1 MNQKIITYTFVIA
14 PLIFII
20 FNILF
25 NTNIINPFSYLIT
38 STGYIS
44 LSLLLIVLFIPLFKI
59 IKDLLDRKIF
69 GLSAFSYTLVHLL
82 LYIVDNNISLKYLYT
97 DLSRLLYIQVGYM
110 AFLLFLPL
118 VFTSTIKAKLVL
130 KNAWFKIHR
139 LIYII
144 IPLSFIHYYLIIKA
158 DYLLFFIYLIMFIL
172 ILILR
177 NRIISNE

>member
-1 MNQKIITYTFVIA
+1 MYQIITTYIFVIT

-25 NTNIINPFSYLIT
+25 NTNIINPFSYLII

-44 LSLLLIVLFIPLFKI
+44 LSLLIMVLFIPLFRT
-59 IKDLLDRKIF
+59 IKDFFDRRIF

-82 LYIVDNNISLKYLYT
+82 LYIVDNNISLKYLYA
-97 DLSRLLYIQVGYM
+97 DLSRLLYIQVGYI

-118 VFTSTIKAKLVL
+118 VFTSTIKAKLAL
-130 KNAWFKIHR
+130 KSKWFKIHQ

-158 DYLLFFIYLIMFIL
+158 DYLLFFIYLITFIL
-172 ILILR
+172 ILILK

>member
-82 LYIVDNNISLKYLYT
+82 LYIVDNNISLKYLYA
-97 DLSRLLYIQVGYM
+97 DLSRLLYIQVGYI

-118 VFTSTIKAKLVL
+118 VFTSTIKAKLAL
-130 KNAWFKIHR
+130 KSKWF
-139 LIYII
+139 
-144 IPLSFIHYYLIIKA
+144 
-158 DYLLFFIYLIMFIL
+158 
-172 ILILR
+172 
-177 NRIISNE
+177 

>member
-1 MNQKIITYTFVIA
+1 MNQKIITYTFVIT

-25 NTNIINPFSYLIT
+25 NTNIINPFSYLII

-44 LSLLLIVLFIPLFKI
+44 LSLLIIVLFIPLFRT
-59 IKDLLDRKIF
+59 IKEFFDRNIF

-82 LYIVDNNISLKYLYT
+82 LYIVDNNISLKYLYA
-97 DLSRLLYIQVGYM
+97 DLSRLLYIQVGYI

-118 VFTSTIKAKLVL
+118 VFTSTIKAKLAL
-130 KNAWFKIHR
+130 KSNWFKIHR

-158 DYLLFFIYLIMFIL
+158 DYSLFFIYLIMFIL
-172 ILILR
+172 ILILKK
-177 NRIISNE
+177 RIISNG

>member
-1 MNQKIITYTFVIA
+1 MYQRIITYTFVIT

-82 LYIVDNNISLKYLYT
+82 LYIVDNNISLKYLYA
-97 DLSRLLYIQVGYM
+97 DLSRLLYIQVGYI

-118 VFTSTIKAKLVL
+118 VFTSTIKAKLIL
-130 KNAWFKIHR
+130 KNTWFKIHQ

-172 ILILR
+172 ILILKK
-177 NRIISNE
+177 RIISNE

>member
-1 MNQKIITYTFVIA
+1 MYQIIVTYTFVIT

-25 NTNIINPFSYLIT
+25 NTNIINPLSYLII

-44 LSLLLIVLFIPLFKI
+44 MSLLIMVLFIPLFKP
-59 IKDLLDRKIF
+59 IKEFFDRKIF

-82 LYIVDNNISLKYLYT
+82 LYIIDNNISLKYLYA
-97 DLSRLLYIQVGYM
+97 DLSSLLFIQVGYI

-118 VFTSTIKAKLVL
+118 VFTSTIKAKLAL
-130 KNAWFKIHR
+130 KNNWFKIHR
-139 LIYII
+139 LIYVI

-172 ILILR
+172 ILILKK
-177 NRIISNE
+177 RIISNE

>member
-1 MNQKIITYTFVIA
+1 MYQIIVTYTFVIA
-14 PLIFII
+14 PLIFIT

-25 NTNIINPFSYLIT
+25 NTNIINPLSYLII

-44 LSLLLIVLFIPLFKI
+44 MSLLIMVLFIPLFKA
-59 IKDLLDRKIF
+59 IKGFFDRKIF

-82 LYIVDNNISLKYLYT
+82 LYIIDNNISLKYLYA
-97 DLSRLLYIQVGYM
+97 DLSSLLFIQVGYI

-118 VFTSTIKAKLVL
+118 VFTSTIKAKLAL
-130 KNAWFKIHR
+130 KNNWFKIHR

-158 DYLLFFIYLIMFIL
+158 DYLLFFIYLIMFFL
-172 ILILR
+172 ILILKK
-177 NRIISNE
+177 RIISNE

>member
-1 MNQKIITYTFVIA
+1 MYRIIITYIFVIT

-20 FNILF
+20 FNIFF

-82 LYIVDNNISLKYLYT
+82 LYIIDNNISLKYLYT
-97 DLSRLLYIQVGYM
+97 DVSRLLYIQVGYM

-118 VFTSTIKAKLVL
+118 VFTSTIKAKLIL
-130 KNAWFKIHR
+130 KNTWFKIHR

>member
-1 MNQKIITYTFVIA
+1 MYQIIVTYTFVIT

-25 NTNIINPFSYLIT
+25 NSAIINPFSYLII

-44 LSLLLIVLFIPLFKI
+44 MSLLIMVLFIPLFKPI
-59 IKDLLDRKIF
+59 RDFFDRKTF
-69 GLSAFSYTLVHLL
+69 GLSAFNYTLVHLL
-82 LYIVDNNISLKYLYT
+82 LYIIDNNISLKYLYA
-97 DLSRLLYIQVGYM
+97 DLSSLLYIQVGYI

-118 VFTSTIKAKLVL
+118 VFTSTIKAKLAL
-130 KNAWFKIHR
+130 KNNWFKIHR

-172 ILILR
+172 ILILKK
-177 NRIISNE
+177 RIISNE

>member
-1 MNQKIITYTFVIA
+1 MYQIIITYIFVIT

-20 FNILF
+20 FNVLF
-25 NTNIINPFSYLIT
+25 NTNIINPFSYLII

-44 LSLLLIVLFIPLFKI
+44 LSLLIMVLFIPLSRTIRDFF
-59 IKDLLDRKIF
+59 DRKIF

-97 DLSRLLYIQVGYM
+97 DLSRLLYIQVGYI

-118 VFTSTIKAKLVL
+118 VFTSTIKAKLAL
-130 KNAWFKIHR
+130 KSKWFKIHQ

-158 DYLLFFIYLIMFIL
+158 DYSLFFIYLIMFIL
-172 ILILR
+172 ILILKKR
-177 NRIISNE
+177 MISNE